1 MPQDSIPA
9 RSQPCA
15 PRAPSPEE
23 RPALPIMGRTIQRM
37 QMPEPSHH
45 TVAIQQVHNILLGA
59 RLRGLDVAPILARAG
74 IAPAVLESPLARVSR
89 QQYAILIRTLRRQMR
104 DELWGLANRPLR
116 PGSFG
121 LCMQQLVR
129 CSTLGEALRTGFSF
143 YDLLVDDF
151 VARLSVQGGVA
162 QIQFVLRRPG
172 DARLDYAIKAFM
184 LFTFGSAS
192 WLVARRIPLQGIDY
206 TAGMQS
212 SETSRVYQA
221 PIRQNQPHVG
231 MTFDAHWL
239 ELPVV
244 QTRQSL
250 REFLVGAPA
259 NLIVRY
265 RDTSSLTD
273 RIRRLLRR
281 RLGGELPS
289 LEEVSDALAVTPQT
303 LRRRLREEGRG
314 FQQIKDELRRDT
326 AIEYLAQTRLPL
338 MEIANRV
345 GFSEASTF
353 HRAFKNWTG
362 VAPGE
367 YRSSTE
373 EMSSRA

>member
-1 MPQDSIPA
+1 MTSATQH
-9 RSQPCA
+9 
-15 PRAPSPEE
+15 
-23 RPALPIMGRTIQRM
+23 TI
-37 QMPEPSHH
+37 
-45 TVAIQQVHNILLGA
+45 AIQQVHRILLGA
-59 RLRGLDVAPILARAG
+59 RERGMDITPLLARAA
-74 IAPAVLESPLARVSR
+74 IAPALLESPLARVTQ
-89 QQYAILIRTLRRQMR
+89 QQYALLVRALRRAMR
-104 DELWGLANRPLR
+104 DELWSLTSRPVR
-116 PGSFG
+116 PGSFA
-121 LCMQQLVR
+121 LCMRQLVR
-129 CSTLGEALRTGFSF
+129 CATLGEALREGFSF

-151 VARLSVQGGVA
+151 VARLSVHGELA
-162 QIQFVLRRPG
+162 RIQFVPRREGGPH
-172 DARLDYAIKAFM
+172 LDYAIKAFM

-192 WLVARRIPLQGIDY
+192 WLVARRIPLVGVDY

-221 PIRQNQPHVG
+221 TVHHNQPHVG
-231 MTFDAHWL
+231 LSFDAHWL
-239 ELPVV
+239 QLPVV
-244 QTRQSL
+244 QSPQSL
-250 REFLVGAPA
+250 REFLAGAPA
-259 NLIVRY
+259 NLIVKY

-289 LEEVSDALAVTPQT
+289 LEEVGDALAVTPQT

-326 AIEYLAQTRLPL
+326 AIEYLGHTRLPL
-338 MEIANRV
+338 IEIANRV

-367 YRSSTE
+367 YRSAH
-373 EMSSRA
+373 MQGDAP

>member
-1 MPQDSIPA
+1 MA
-9 RSQPCA
+9 
-15 PRAPSPEE
+15 
-23 RPALPIMGRTIQRM
+23 
-37 QMPEPSHH
+37 EPSHH

-59 RLRGLDVAPILARAG
+59 RLRGVEVAPILARAG
-74 IAPAVLESPLARVSR
+74 IAPALLESPLARVSQ
-89 QQYAILIRTLRRQMR
+89 QQYAALIRILRRELR
-104 DELWGLANRPLR
+104 DELWGLASRPVR
-116 PGSFG
+116 PGTFG
-121 LCMQQLVR
+121 LAMQQLVR
-129 CSTLGEALRTGFSF
+129 CATLGEALRMGFSF
-143 YDLLVDDF
+143 YSLLIDDF
-151 VARLSVQGGVA
+151 VGRLSVHDGVA
-162 QIQFVLRRPG
+162 QIHFVLRRPG

-192 WLVARRIPLQGIDY
+192 WLVARRVPLLGIDY

-231 MTFDAHWL
+231 MTFDANWL
-239 ELPVV
+239 QLPVV

-250 REFLVGAPA
+250 REFLAGAPA

-289 LEEVSDALAVTPQT
+289 LEEVGEALAVTPQT

-338 MEIANRV
+338 IEIANRV

-367 YRSSTE
+367 YRSSAE
-373 EMSSRA
+373 EMSSRV

>member
-1 MPQDSIPA
+1 MVRLLA
-9 RSQPCA
+9 RT
-15 PRAPSPEE
+15 RMTAPSH
-23 RPALPIMGRTIQRM
+23 
-37 QMPEPSHH
+37 HH
-45 TVAIQQVHNILLGA
+45 TVAIQQVHSILLGA
-59 RLRGLDVAPILARAG
+59 RSRELDVTRLLARAG
-74 IAPAVLESPLARVSR
+74 IAPALLESPLARVSQ
-89 QQYAILIRTLRRQMR
+89 QQYAQLIRALRRAMR
-104 DELWGLANRPLR
+104 DELWGLAARPLR
-116 PGSFG
+116 PGSFA

-129 CSTLGEALRTGFSF
+129 CTTVGEALRSGFSF
-143 YDLLVDDF
+143 YDLLIDDF
-151 VARLSVQGGVA
+151 VARLSVQGDTA
-162 QIQFVLRRPG
+162 RIQFVLRRPV
-172 DARLDYAIKAFM
+172 DPRLDYAIKAFM

-192 WLVARRIPLQGIDY
+192 WLAARRIPLLGIDY
-206 TAGMQS
+206 TTSMHP

-221 PIRQNQPHVG
+221 PIRQNQAHVG
-231 MTFDAHWL
+231 MSFEAHWL
-239 ELPVV
+239 QLPIV
-244 QTRQSL
+244 QTTQSL
-250 REFLVGAPA
+250 REFLIGAPA
-259 NLIVRY
+259 NLIVKY

-289 LEEVSDALAVTPQT
+289 LEEVGETLAVTPQT

-338 MEIANRV
+338 IEIANRV

-367 YRSSTE
+367 YRSSIGQAE
-373 EMSSRA
+373 ELRA